1 MAGLDELSGGFGDGA
16 LGVGAVFGSLI
27 EGVGARGGVFVAG
40 PDDAAVGAVDEA
52 FLLED
57 FDVAADGGV
66 GDAQLAREGVEIADA
81 AAGEE
86 FLEAGLAL
94 GD

>member
-1 MAGLDELSGGFGDGA
+1 LAGLNELARGFGDGA
-16 LGVGAVFGSLI
+16 LGVGAVFGALV
-27 EGVGARGGVFVAG
+27 EGVGAGGGILVAN
-40 PDDAAVGAVDEA
+40 PDDAAVGAVDQA
-52 FLLED
+52 LLLED

-66 GDAQLAREGVEIADA
+66 GDVELAREGVEIADA

-86 FLEAGLAL
+86 VLEAGLAF